1 MTRKVGGDTS
11 NFLPKSVNTKTGN
24 ASGLSQNMK
33 NTSIKEGIPGLNE
46 PSSFVTT
53 VNNTVNK
60 ASNAAK
66 SLTNT
71 TTNVAK
77 SITNTAAN
85 ATNTVATATD
95 TMVNN
100 AMKVVNNAKNS
111 ISNTVIPFAKENVF
125 APIQES
131 INGSF
136 ESETSP
142 YVSIPIMIG
151 IGLLIIVLILLV
163 IFRDQVSYGLE
174 VAWQKLKALF
184 SSSDSPAP
192 PPPVK
197 EKHHARISSTMSPTI
212 DKAAIGNMLPG
223 QREVFN
229 IADNKYKYSDAEPL
243 CKAFGAELAT
253 YDQVKEAWKKG
264 ADWCNYGWVKGQSAV
279 YPTQQSTYDKLQAGP
294 EDQRMAC
301 GTPGVNG
308 GYFDNPELR
317 FGVNCYGARP
327 AQTDTDFRHLMQ
339 QEGNRTQGA
348 LEYDKKV
355 QDFKVHRD
363 QIPVNPFHS

>member
-1 MTRKVGGDTS
+1 MTRKVGGDTA
-11 NFLPKSVNTKTGN
+11 NFLPNSMKTKTQN
-24 ASGLSQNMK
+24 ASV
-33 NTSIKEGIPGLNE
+33 TSNVAA

-53 VNNTVNK
+53 MNNSSNAIKSLSNNTI
-60 ASNAAK
+60 AK
-66 SLTNT
+66 SANQ
-71 TTNVAK
+71 VANQV
-77 SITNTAAN
+77 T
-85 ATNTVATATD
+85 TATD
-95 TMVNN
+95 TVVNN

-111 ISNTVIPFAKENVF
+111 IANTVVPFAKENVF

-131 INGSF
+131 IKGSF

-151 IGLLIIVLILLV
+151 IGLLVIVLIILV
-163 IFRDQVSYGLE
+163 IFRDQVSYALE

-184 SSSDSPAP
+184 GSSDSPSTP
-192 PPPVK
+192 TSELPTPK
-197 EKHHARISSTMSPTI
+197 EKHHERKDAVMPPTI

-339 QEGNRTQGA
+339 QDGNRTQGA

-355 QDFKVHRD
+355 QDFKTHRD

>member
-1 MTRKVGGDTS
+1 MTRKVGGDTA
-11 NFLPKSVNTKTGN
+11 NFLPNSMKTKSPN
-24 ASGLSQNMK
+24 APVASD
-33 NTSIKEGIPGLNE
+33 IAA
-46 PSSFVTT
+46 PSSFVTAM
-53 VNNTVNK
+53 NN
-60 ASNAAK
+60 ASNAVKSLNGNTIAK
-66 SLTNT
+66 SAN
-71 TTNVAK
+71 K
-77 SITNTAAN
+77 AAN
-85 ATNTVATATD
+85 QVSTATD
-95 TMVNN
+95 TVVNN
-100 AMKVVNNAKNS
+100 AMNVVNRAKNS
-111 ISNTVIPFAKENVF
+111 IANTVMPFAKENVL

-151 IGLLIIVLILLV
+151 IGLLVIALIMLV

-184 SSSDSPAP
+184 SSSDAAIPPASP
-192 PPPVK
+192 K
-197 EKHHARISSTMSPTI
+197 EDEKKAVVMPPTI
-212 DKAAIGNMLPG
+212 DKSAIGNMLPG

-301 GTPGVNG
+301 GAPGVNG